1 MPPNCVR
8 PSSGNNKER
17 HKTMISK
24 KLCGALALI
33 ASLAAFGEVERVD
46 YASTGSNVQRR
57 RAESEQRGFEVSGSS
72 FAAFGIVPA
81 LEWPAANSEVDGFRF
96 NLFAGEHV
104 DVYGFDLGVFGNFVR
119 REVGGLQIAGLF
131 NIVGESDGALQIAVA
146 CNYCKGD
153 FGGVQVGLVNVTEK
167 GRGLQLGLVNRANI
181 LYGVQI
187 GLANFID
194 ASPVSFFPIVNCAF

>member
-1 MPPNCVR
+1 M
-8 PSSGNNKER
+8 
-17 HKTMISK
+17 KTIRR
-24 KLCGALALI
+24 LCGAFALI
-33 ASLAAFGEVERVD
+33 VGLTALGAVERVD

-57 RAESEQRGFEVSGSS
+57 RVETEQRGFEVVGYS

-81 LEWPAANSEVDGFRF
+81 LEWPAAENEIDGFRF
-96 NLFAGEHV
+96 NLFAGEHI
-104 DVYGFDLGVFGNFVR
+104 DVYGFDLGVFGNFVK

-131 NIVGESDGALQIAVA
+131 NVVGESDGALQIAAA

-153 FGGVQVGLVNVTEK
+153 FGGVQVGAVNVTEK

-187 GLANFID
+187 GVANFID
-194 ASPVSFFPIVNCAF
+194 ASSVRFFPLVNCAF

>member
-1 MPPNCVR
+1 M
-8 PSSGNNKER
+8 
-17 HKTMISK
+17 TLQ

-33 ASLAAFGEVERVD
+33 VGSTALGAVERVD
-46 YASTGSNVQRR
+46 YADTGSNVQKR
-57 RAESEQRGFEVSGSS
+57 RAESEQRGFEVSSSS

-81 LEWPAANSEVDGFRF
+81 LEWPAADYEIDGFRF

-104 DVYGFDLGVFGNFVR
+104 DVYGFDLGVFGNFVK

-131 NIVGESDGALQIAVA
+131 NVVGESDGALQIAAV

-194 ASPVSFFPIVNCAF
+194 ASSVRFFPIVNCAF